1 MKFTIGDSVK
11 VKRGIKCPDDK
22 SVDVSGWQGRI
33 FDIEDDLIGIRWD
46 SITLKHVPEKYIK
59 NSEEDG
65 FDWTE
70 LYLSADEV
78 EPALPR
84 DLEGDAESFAE
95 KIAGKALCFGTG
107 KEGERILKVIDGA
120 EDEVEA
126 WNSHLNTVLTFPF
139 EAEISEPQD
148 RGSLKYGDS
157 VTVLGISGTDDLYG
171 ILVDITYGRKRYVF
185 PLCDLN
191 ALDKNSK
198 NYTPVKDYCVW
209 FANR

>member
-11 VKRGIKCPDDK
+11 VKRGIQCPDDK

>member
-11 VKRGIKCPDDK
+11 VKRGIQCPDDK

-120 EDEVEA
+120 EDAVEA

-157 VTVLGISGTDDLYG
+157 VTVLGISDTDDLYG
-171 ILVDITYGRKRYVF
+171 ILVDITCGRKRYVF

-191 ALDKNSK
+191 ALDEKSK
-198 NYTPVKDYCVW
+198 NYTPIKDYCVW